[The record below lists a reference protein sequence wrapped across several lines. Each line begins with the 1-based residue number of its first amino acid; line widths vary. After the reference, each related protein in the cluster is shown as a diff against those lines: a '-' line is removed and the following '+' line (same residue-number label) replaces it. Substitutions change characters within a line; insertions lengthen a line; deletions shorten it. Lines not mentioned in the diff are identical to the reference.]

1 MCGRFVRMASA
12 QDIVDAFGA
21 SGNSVSVPP
30 SYNVAPSHP
39 ILALREERA
48 GREAFVPTWGF
59 QARWKGSSSLVINA
73 RIEGVHERP
82 LFRNLVTTH
91 RCVIPLSG
99 YYEWVSNADT
109 LRILGHPS
117 KKVPYYITSSSTES
131 GSAITL
137 SAAGLWRSEGDMAFA
152 VMLTTT
158 AVQSIATVH
167 DRMPVLLF
175 EEQIDSWLSS
185 SAAVDWE
192 ALARQET
199 CDLVAT
205 RVGNSVNSTRNDS
218 SDLLIPYRGDE
229 QERLF

>member
-1 MCGRFVRMASA
+1 
-12 QDIVDAFGA
+12 
-21 SGNSVSVPP
+21 
-30 SYNVAPSHP
+30 
-39 ILALREERA
+39 
-48 GREAFVPTWGF
+48 
-59 QARWKGSSSLVINA
+59 VINA

-137 SAAGLWRSEGDMAFA
+137 SAAGLWRREGDMAFA
-152 VMLTTT
+152 VMLTTS

-192 ALARQET
+192 ALARQEI